1 MNGGFPDSLL
11 FVNLSDELMDGMID
25 FVSLCFSCEGHV
37 NTVAFAIEIKPIFKQ
52 TDISCHLHMTV
63 FIEID
68 PHEFFIS

>member
-1 MNGGFPDSLL
+1 
-11 FVNLSDELMDGMID
+11 MDGMID